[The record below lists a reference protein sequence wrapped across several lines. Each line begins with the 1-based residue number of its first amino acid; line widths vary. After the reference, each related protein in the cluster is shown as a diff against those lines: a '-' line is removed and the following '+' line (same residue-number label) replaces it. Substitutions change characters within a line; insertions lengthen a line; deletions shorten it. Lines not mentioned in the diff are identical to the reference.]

1 MDIDGKLTRQRE
13 RQSLHAMGMRSLL
26 TLALLALGGLWSLA
40 AERNIVLIV
49 ADDHGRDAGCYGNPV
64 IQTPSIDALAAE
76 GTLFTDA
83 FCTTASCS
91 ASRSVILTGMQNH
104 ANGQYGHEHDYH
116 KFSTWANA
124 ASLPRYLEQ
133 AGYRTARCG
142 KFHVAPESVY
152 HFQEV
157 IPGGGRNDMEMA
169 DNCYDFVARGDD
181 APFFLYLCFNDPHRG
196 RGVNRN
202 RPHKPNRFGNEAASS
217 ANLTKTYSPDEVI
230 VPDFLPDTAA
240 CREELAEYYQS
251 VSRLDA
257 AVGRLVE
264 HLKTAGVYDDT
275 LIVYMSDHGVAMPGA
290 KTTVYEGGLHSPLV
304 VRNPYAETQPKECS
318 AMISWVDITPTLLDF
333 AGVLD
338 ANKKSIKPSV
348 LQPLR
353 QEARQADGF
362 KSAQAN
368 PGKFHGRSFLPVWK
382 GETLSDWDE
391 VYASHTFHEI
401 TMYYPMRVVR
411 ERKYKLIW
419 NIAADLPFPFASDL
433 WAAPTWQEQYQQGPS
448 APYGSWSVD
457 TYIHRP
463 KFELFDLESDPHE
476 TTNLA
481 DDPAHAETL
490 ARLQQKLKTF
500 QRQTNDPWVLKWRY
514 E

>member
-1 MDIDGKLTRQRE
+1 MILSISK
-13 RQSLHAMGMRSLL
+13 QSHLKRVTIAR
-26 TLALLALGGLWSLA
+26 ALLGVVISTFCCTWAFA

-49 ADDHGRDAGCYGNPV
+49 ADDHGCDAGCYGNRV
-64 IQTPSIDALAAE
+64 IQTPSIDALASE
-76 GTLFTDA
+76 GTVFTKA

-91 ASRSVILTGMQNH
+91 ASRSVILTGMHNH

-124 ASLPRYLEQ
+124 GSLPRYLEK

-152 HFQEV
+152 HFQQV
-157 IPGGGRNDMEMA
+157 LPGGGRNDMEMA
-169 DNCYDFVARGDD
+169 DHCADFVSQESEK
-181 APFFLYLCFNDPHRG
+181 PFFLYLCFNDPHRG

-202 RPHKPNRFGNEAASS
+202 LPHQPNRFGNEAASA
-217 ANLTKTYSPDEVI
+217 ANPTVTYTPDDVV
-230 VPDFLPDTAA
+230 VPEFLPDTAA

-264 HLKTAGVYDDT
+264 HLKSAGVYDKT
-275 LIVYMSDHGVAMPGA
+275 LIVYLSDHGVAMPGA
-290 KTTVYEGGLHSPLV
+290 KTTVYEGGMHSPLV
-304 VRNPYAETQPKECS
+304 VRNPYADAHKPECD

-333 AGVLD
+333 AGVFD
-338 ANKKSIKPSV
+338 TNANSV
-348 LQPLR
+348 KQPILR
-353 QEARQADGF
+353 EMKQEAQQAESF
-362 KSAQAN
+362 KKPYAAA
-368 PGKFHGRSFLPVWK
+368 GTFHGRSFLPYWK
-382 GETLSDWDE
+382 NDSFDGWDE

-419 NIAADLPFPFASDL
+419 NIASDLPFPFASDL
-433 WAAPTWQEQYQQGPS
+433 WAAPTWQYQYQLGPQ
-448 APYGSWSVD
+448 ANYGSWTVD
-457 TYIHRP
+457 RYVHRP

-476 TTNLA
+476 TRNLA
-481 DDPAHAETL
+481 DDPVHAETL

-500 QRQTNDPWVLKWRY
+500 QRETNDPWLLKWQY